1 MNYFL
6 EGILFWPGRARH
18 ALGFGLHSPYA
29 FSMVTGTLRDTASGY
44 YAYDALRGIATRH
57 GRTECEARSLYRL
70 LLHLRSLFPGAALS
84 LAPSTTRFLSPSSFL
99 SEIAFLAFPPEGALP
114 SFHTIASAPVA
125 APPSVLLLADRFQG
139 SPEKMA
145 AEVRAALS
153 ASQSAFLLSGINRS
167 PQARILRRLL
177 LENPPEGMVF
187 DGWHT
192 LLAVSRRGLP
202 RQKFSVLFPR

>member
-29 FSMVTGTLRDTASGY
+29 FSMVTGTLRDTASSY
-44 YAYDALRGIATRH
+44 YAYDALRGIAARH
-57 GRTECEARSLYRL
+57 GRTEREARSLYRL
-70 LLHLRSLFPGAALS
+70 LLHLRSLFPESAPY
-84 LAPSTTRFLSPSSFL
+84 LAPSATRFLSPSIFL
-99 SEIAFLAFPPEGALP
+99 SEIASLAFPPGA
-114 SFHTIASAPVA
+114 A

-139 SPEKMA
+139 SPGKMA

-167 PQARILRRLL
+167 TEARALRRLL